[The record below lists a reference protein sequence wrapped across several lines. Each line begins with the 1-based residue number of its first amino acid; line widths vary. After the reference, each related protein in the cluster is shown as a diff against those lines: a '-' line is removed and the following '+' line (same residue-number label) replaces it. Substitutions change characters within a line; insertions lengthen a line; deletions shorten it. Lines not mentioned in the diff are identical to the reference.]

1 MISDNSAPLPLVPTQ
16 PTLVKRI
23 TRTLPDGT
31 VEVEETFQQAQQL
44 LNPPPSPYW
53 QIPRHNGHYPG
64 YQVWCSSDKAEPGN
78 QSGV

>member
-1 MISDNSAPLPLVPTQ
+1 MISDNSAPFPLVPTQ

-31 VEVEETFQQAQQL
+31 VEVEETFQQAQQT
-44 LNPPPSPYW
+44 LNPPPNPYW
-53 QIPRHNGHYPG
+53 NIPSYYDHYPG
-64 YQVWCSSDKAEPGN
+64 YKVWCSSDKVEPGN